1 MNARF
6 VEAKGGQFTL
16 SIYCFFEDFSLSVFN
31 SQGQRHFIR
40 EEALAYITS
49 VEMVDFP
56 LLHLQEE
63 FEDEFGSSSQDNVL
77 TMFYKRIRMQLIQL
91 KELATDL
98 YQRAVNFVNASPNM
112 LADSKSADISVDE
125 ITRDEFNLNQ
135 LIVAVTSVGK
145 VFGLYTSANGRI
157 LWSFYLKNS
166 APFKLSKASGKLDL
180 MPMFLQRTAAHVPYE
195 AQCVLLAK
203 TLVDGVQKTRVYFFN
218 PLTGQPSKDFSK
230 EGVIVDYEVKQA
242 FLLNIHDSHH
252 LKPLALFDSEN
263 RMHVLPEKSAKE
275 VLAKSSKATVI
286 YSSNVDA
293 NGGGSSLVGYAMKT
307 LGKPLPEVWRLNLED
322 EQIVSIAAKLP
333 NDRIH
338 SQGKVLGDRSVLYKY
353 LNPNMIG
360 VVTTGQDSQK
370 VPFIN
375 VYLVDTVTGSVINS
389 FNHKRCR
396 GPVNIVHSENW
407 FFVSCPP
414 PFFSPQIKTPHLFS
428 LNCNICKVLVLQR
441 EIQTP
446 RSDQPR
452 VVRGQRTVELD
463 PFQLDGRREASC
475 VQQVVHHP
483 EVVRLHADHPNGEG
497 HLDKGR
503 DCGVSIRSVDR
514 DPVGADRL
522 EASR

>member
-1 MNARF
+1 

-16 SIYCFFEDFSLSVFN
+16 SIYSFFADFSLSVFN
-31 SQGQRHFIR
+31 SQGQRHFVR

-63 FEDEFGSSSQDNVL
+63 FEDEFGSSAQDNVL

-91 KELATDL
+91 KELATDF
-98 YQRAVNFVNASPNM
+98 YQRALNFVNNATPNM

-166 APFKLSKASGKLDL
+166 TPFKLSKASGKSDFLPL
-180 MPMFLQRTAAHVPYE
+180 FLQRTAAHVPYE
-195 AQCVLLAK
+195 AQCAVLFK
-203 TLVDGVQKTRVYFFN
+203 TLVNGVEKSRVYFFN

-230 EGVIVDYEVKQA
+230 EGVLLDYEVKQA
-242 FLLNIHDSHH
+242 FLLNIHDSQH

-263 RMHVLPEKSAKE
+263 RLHVLPEKSAQE
-275 VLAKSSKATVI
+275 VLAKSSKATVV
-286 YSSNVDA
+286 YSSSVNA
-293 NGGGSSLVGYAMKT
+293 NGSSTLVGHAMKS
-307 LGKPLPEVWRLNLED
+307 LNKPLPEVWRLNLED

-375 VYLVDTVTGSVINS
+375 IYLVDTVTGSVINS

-407 FFVSCPP
+407 FFVSW
-414 PFFSPQIKTPHLFS
+414 FFFLF
-428 LNCNICKVLVLQR
+428 
-441 EIQTP
+441 
-446 RSDQPR
+446 
-452 VVRGQRTVELD
+452 
-463 PFQLDGRREASC
+463 
-475 VQQVVHHP
+475 
-483 EVVRLHADHPNGEG
+483 
-497 HLDKGR
+497 
-503 DCGVSIRSVDR
+503 
-514 DPVGADRL
+514 
-522 EASR
+522 